1 MDTLAFG
8 YILPT
13 TGRIRDFNPLETCAA
28 RRTTKKARGVH
39 EYPSGLKT
47 SQDTK
52 YSVSYQ
58 RKRKGDAIRRP
69 PTYTQAQT
77 HSCKR
82 RVRRFLFWWRCFSES
97 SFILFLLSLNIR
109 IIIFSRTHPCRQNS
123 LVRDASLQDFSSLQ
137 TESPRQGCIAPGFF
151 ILADRISSSGMHRPK
166 IFHPCR
172 QNLLVRDT
180 SPQDF
185 SSLQTEF
192 PRQGYIA
199 PGFFIPADRIS
210 SSGIHR
216 PRIFHPCRQNFLVRD
231 ASSRDFSSLQTES
244 PRQGCIAPGFF
255 IPADR
260 ISSAGMHRPGIVHPC
275 RQNLLGRD
283 ASPQDF
289 SSLQTKFPCQG
300 CIVPGFF
307 ILADRIPSSGMHRPG
322 IFHPY
327 RQNLLGR
334 DASPR
339 HFSSLQ
345 TESPRQGCI
354 VSAIMPQACR
364 APPQSAELT
373 SIHLNACRAYP
384 DKAGSSD
391 FQTAGFHSR

>member
-192 PRQGYIA
+192 PRQG
-199 PGFFIPADRIS
+199 
-210 SSGIHR
+210 
-216 PRIFHPCRQNFLVRD
+216 
-231 ASSRDFSSLQTES
+231 
-244 PRQGCIAPGFF
+244 
-255 IPADR
+255 
-260 ISSAGMHRPGIVHPC
+260 
-275 RQNLLGRD
+275 
-283 ASPQDF
+283 
-289 SSLQTKFPCQG
+289 

-307 ILADRIPSSGMHRPG
+307 ILADRIPSAGMHRPG
-322 IFHPY
+322 IFHPC

-354 VSAIMPQACR
+354 ATGFSSLQTEFPRQGCIAPAFFIPADRISSAGMHHPRIFHPCR
-364 APPQSAELT
+364 QNFLGRDASPRDFSSLQTESPRQGCIAP
-373 SIHLNACRAYP
+373 
-384 DKAGSSD
+384 
-391 FQTAGFHSR
+391 GFFIPVMK